1 MKRFL
6 SFLLILVLAAA
17 PALADP
23 LVLLE
28 DLSEEVSEPYNPD
41 DPSDG
46 VFTYSVRYPRVE
58 QVDEGSTGVN
68 MFYSELFDNETGFTM
83 PMIREAFEGFDSS
96 TVITYTV
103 TCNNDD
109 YFSVLIRKEEAN
121 PDVTRVSWTG
131 NVFSRKEGNG
141 NTFSLPKLLGILKS
155 TESDETIQD
164 HKTEKADNTIRDM
177 VWDMIEENEE
187 GIDYNGLSEEVL
199 SHIFFPE
206 EDFYLDENGDPVFY
220 LQPGDVYYDDVPE
233 GTGLLIFP
241 ISLEDILDEI

>member
-1 MKRFL
+1 MGERIEMKRFL

-109 YFSVLIRKEEAN
+109 YFSVLIDR
-121 PDVTRVSWTG
+121 
-131 NVFSRKEGNG
+131 
-141 NTFSLPKLLGILKS
+141 KS
-155 TESDETIQD
+155 TRLNS
-164 HKTEKADNTIRDM
+164 
-177 VWDMIEENEE
+177 
-187 GIDYNGLSEEVL
+187 
-199 SHIFFPE
+199 SHTDSSRMP
-206 EDFYLDENGDPVFY
+206 
-220 LQPGDVYYDDVPE
+220 
-233 GTGLLIFP
+233 
-241 ISLEDILDEI
+241 SSA